1 MKNHFLFL
9 FCALVS
15 FYLRAQIAQT
25 YENARSEIHLCG
37 PITLADLQDSAY
49 VSWYNQS
56 YQGFE
61 LSDKPHKW
69 SKNLKGT
76 EVEIYMGTWCGD
88 SRNWVPAF
96 VRLWDELGLDKSQL
110 KLIALYDGEEKYKQ
124 GPNGEEKGKNV
135 HRVPTFIFKKE
146 GEEYAQII
154 ESPSNDLETDLA
166 QIALGY
172 PSEPN
177 YAAATYMIDL
187 LENNSKEDRQE
198 NFKMYLNAAYK
209 LASKSGELNTLGYFY
224 LYSGRTEDAIT
235 IFKHNMFFFR
245 HEPNVYD
252 SYAEALAIGG
262 YTEEAIKYYGKV
274 LELDPDNE
282 NALAQIEK
290 LKSNEG

>member
-146 GEEYAQII
+146 GEEYA
-154 ESPSNDLETDLA
+154 
-166 QIALGY
+166 
-172 PSEPN
+172 
-177 YAAATYMIDL
+177 
-187 LENNSKEDRQE
+187 
-198 NFKMYLNAAYK
+198 
-209 LASKSGELNTLGYFY
+209 
-224 LYSGRTEDAIT
+224 
-235 IFKHNMFFFR
+235 
-245 HEPNVYD
+245 
-252 SYAEALAIGG
+252 
-262 YTEEAIKYYGKV
+262 
-274 LELDPDNE
+274 
-282 NALAQIEK
+282 
-290 LKSNEG
+290 